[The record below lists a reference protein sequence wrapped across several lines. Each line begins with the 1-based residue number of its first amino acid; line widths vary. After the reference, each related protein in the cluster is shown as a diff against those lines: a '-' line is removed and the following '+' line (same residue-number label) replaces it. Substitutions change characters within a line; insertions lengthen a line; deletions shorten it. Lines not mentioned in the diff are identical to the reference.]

1 MSEIS
6 LGQNHQRRY
15 ENRKLGWLDRK
26 LKCSDLTCTFVNNV
40 YLELT
45 NVSLKS
51 WIFGPVVRSRE
62 TWTEWIWMNQFKLD
76 QIWKSNLND
85 IAPFHMNCVG
95 GTSVYCTEQNP
106 LRFLAFWTR
115 DEIENI
121 FPLLWNGT
129 DQRAPPS
136 GRPIA
141 ITLKYHLT
149 IKLNRE
155 DNWIWL
161 SQETD
166 QSECVKCKYRHLI
179 GPLTKLV

>member
-1 MSEIS
+1 MKALANWSENIGTVEIVWS
-6 LGQNHQRRY
+6 YMRQIHQRRY

-26 LKCSDLTCTFVNNV
+26 LKCSDFTCTFVNNV

-51 WIFGPVVRSRE
+51 WIFGPVVPVTAQRN
-62 TWTEWIWMNQFKLD
+62 MNRM
-76 QIWKSNLND
+76 NLNEPVQTWSD
-85 IAPFHMNCVG
+85 WKTKSEWYIAPFHMNCVG

-115 DEIENI
+115 DEIEKI

-136 GRPIA
+136 G
-141 ITLKYHLT
+141 
-149 IKLNRE
+149 
-155 DNWIWL
+155 
-161 SQETD
+161 
-166 QSECVKCKYRHLI
+166 
-179 GPLTKLV
+179 

>member
-1 MSEIS
+1 MYLYNHVSTERYYYRT
-6 LGQNHQRRY
+6 GPEKHEQNEFEWTSSNLIRL
-15 ENRKLGWLDRK
+15 ENQ
-26 LKCSDLTCTFVNNV
+26 
-40 YLELT
+40 
-45 NVSLKS
+45 
-51 WIFGPVVRSRE
+51 
-62 TWTEWIWMNQFKLD
+62 IWMILHHESHELRGWNE
-76 QIWKSNLND
+76 W
-85 IAPFHMNCVG
+85 CVG
-95 GTSVYCTEQNP
+95 VHCTEQNP

-166 QSECVKCKYRHLI
+166 QSECVICKYRHLI
-179 GPLTKLV
+179 GPFTKLVYSSS